1 MCKSS
6 VIGRMLYKWRVPEM
20 AVVVPEM
27 VVVMTVPEMAKVV
40 MVAIV
45 PEHIVLGWNFSKHK
59 NVWHW
64 KDKTQHILDWQYSKP
79 EKYMIKHK
87 PIN

>member
-1 MCKSS
+1 
-6 VIGRMLYKWRVPEM
+6 M

-45 PEHIVLGWNFSKHK
+45 PEHIVLG
-59 NVWHW
+59 
-64 KDKTQHILDWQYSKP
+64 
-79 EKYMIKHK
+79 
-87 PIN
+87 